1 MKPSCWSNHR
11 WALESFPAFRFAA
24 VVVGFMAGVAVLAAS
39 PADSGLPK
47 SSTPL
52 VPSVIDGPRTPDAER
67 ALLHLADA
75 SLEMD
80 WVASEPQVISPVAMA
95 WDAAGFL
102 FVAEMR
108 DYPNAGDGGT
118 IRRLEDRDGDGR
130 YERATVFAQG
140 LPFPNSVV
148 PYRDG
153 ILVTAAPD
161 LLFLRDTDGD
171 GRADVTEVLFT
182 GFGTGNQQLR
192 ANGLRWGL
200 DGWVYGANGRSDGAI
215 QSKRRPQDPVQSL
228 RGRDFRFRPDTGVF
242 ETVAGRSQFGLAGD
256 DWGNRFLSW
265 NTIPIRHEVIPDA
278 FLSRSTVLAA
288 VDPLADLLPPGDRGE
303 IFPKT
308 PAPQVFNNESGQHFN
323 ALSGLHLFHGNAL
336 GEAYRGDAFVGESLR
351 NLVHRRVLVPDG
363 ATFRAE
369 RREVG
374 SEFIAGSDPWFH
386 PVQLASGPDGALYV
400 ADFYRRF
407 VEHPDWVAKDTRAR
421 VDWSEGKAHGRIW
434 RIGRE
439 GQRRASQGPP
449 FRADASVASLVA
461 SLDTANG
468 WRRDM
473 ARRLLGERGGSEA
486 LGPLQSAVNR
496 WNRPESRVAA
506 LKTWL
511 LLGGE
516 DLQWLARLLADP
528 NARLRGAA
536 AQVAG
541 EELARR
547 SPAEQ
552 ESAPARA
559 LIDAMLGRCDE
570 PDVAAAMQLGLALG
584 SIASESNREPAL
596 RRLAERHEDRWVR
609 LAIASSSRSTVFA
622 ASLRFV
628 PSASGPMRPVPR
640 PAVSTVGRSTV
651 LESYRP
657 ALTLTGQPG
666 RGAAI
671 VSRLCLGCHSL
682 QGQGQRVGPD
692 LAGAN
697 ARSPETLLQDIL
709 DPNRQI
715 APDYA
720 AYEII
725 PKTGDSAVGLIA
737 SETAQR
743 LTLRH
748 PGAPDSSWARSEI
761 REIRAT
767 GRSLMPEG
775 LEEGLNHQDVADLL
789 AFLRAPSADLL
800 PKQP

>member
-1 MKPSCWSNHR
+1 MIVETSNKYPPMNPNCWPNHR
-11 WALESFPAFRFAA
+11 WVTGLFPAFCSAA
-24 VVVGFMAGVAVLAAS
+24 VGVGFLAGVAVLAA
-39 PADSGLPK
+39 
-47 SSTPL
+47 
-52 VPSVIDGPRTPDAER
+52 DGPQTPDAER
-67 ALLHLADA
+67 ARLHLADA
-75 SLEMD
+75 SLEID

-171 GRADVTEVLFT
+171 GRADVIEVLFT

-278 FLSRSTVLAA
+278 FLFRSPVLAA
-288 VDPLADLLPPGDRGE
+288 VDPLADLLPPEDRGE
-303 IFPKT
+303 IFPRT

-336 GEAYRGDAFVGESLR
+336 GEGYRGDAFVGESLR

-374 SEFIAGSDPWFH
+374 SEFLAGSDPWFH
-386 PVQLASGPDGALYV
+386 PVQFASGPDGALYV

-407 VEHPDWVAKDTRAR
+407 VEHPDWVAKDTRAQ

-439 GQRRASQGPP
+439 GQRRAFQGPP

-468 WRRDM
+468 WRRDT

-506 LKTWL
+506 LKTWS

-516 DLQWLARLLADP
+516 DPRWLARLLADP

-541 EELARR
+541 EGLARR

-671 VSRLCLGCHSL
+671 VSRLCLACHLL

-697 ARSPETLLQDIL
+697 ARSPETLLQDLL

-725 PKTGDSAVGLIA
+725 PKTGEPAVGLIA

-775 LEEGLNHQDVADLL
+775 LEEGLSHQDVADLL
-789 AFLRAPSADLL
+789 SFLRAPSAYLL